1 MYKKYIVLVL
11 LLLILAASWAQS
23 FGKNKVNAHRQ
34 EWSELKTLH
43 FNIYFPKGEDDF
55 GRTVALMAEEIYYY
69 LKGEL
74 KYPVLSRIPLVF
86 YANKDDFQVTN
97 IISPLLSE
105 GVGGFTESMRNRV
118 VMPFDGDYR
127 ALEKLMIHE
136 LTHAYINGLE
146 SRITNRIEALR
157 PIAFPF
163 WFSEGLPEY
172 YSEGAKDPYN
182 NMFVLDKVLN
192 DKLPGLEYQD
202 GYYAYRLGESFLGYI
217 AETYGREKL
226 SEYFYTLRSM
236 NSLDE
241 ATKRVFAMDFAKLE
255 SRWKFQL
262 KRDYYPYINS
272 HQIALEA
279 YEKRTERDKQ
289 GSYFNFA
296 PRFAPDGIRYA
307 YYSDTGARYSIWLGS
322 SLGLE
327 KPQKLIT
334 GENSGKLEEFH
345 YLRSNLSWFPDGNSL
360 AFVAKSATG
369 DQIHILDVEKRKIKR
384 SIQIAG
390 LLSIY
395 EIDVAPDGK
404 RIALS
409 AQKGMQTDIFVY
421 NLDTGDLQAIT
432 ADAFADKSPRW
443 HPDGTKLAFTSQRG
457 EALPEAGFG
466 YFSNLVYNVFEY
478 DLTSGS
484 LYQVCN
490 EPFDLASPFY
500 TEGGKY
506 LGYISYRE
514 GIANL
519 EIVDREENRRAT
531 LSNILSGVSTADIS
545 MDGNYILLSNYF
557 NDGWD
562 IYLGHN
568 PLKDLEFEDY
578 PAAQLYEGKHV
589 FGAGI
594 DLEQLRLFGP
604 RKRKPE
610 KTPPASNYS
619 DARRP
624 NFSVYEPSYPD
635 SALISLHYAWDERPD
650 TLAAHPPKIKR
661 YRPRFSL
668 DSIWG
673 GAAYSSG
680 SGMMGSVELG
690 FSDLMGD
697 HSLGLSLGLSERL
710 DESSIFMSYLNLS
723 RRWDWGIGLY
733 NLYDRNYYRA
743 WTQEGFDY
751 FRLHERQGGLYLLAR
766 YPFSRFSRIES
777 DAMLYY
783 YQRNWDYL
791 PHEDIGQNLWQNNV
805 DKLDDTAFVPGIS
818 LVFDNALYGS
828 TGPLTGLRANYTLR
842 KGFAREHLDYL
853 TNYVD
858 IRKYHLFN
866 KRYSLASRFNGAI
879 SSGKYPDRFSLGGF
893 YGVRALPYNIS
904 GQKMLLGSVE
914 LRYPLLDKLSI
925 AFPLPLSIS
934 NIRGSAYMDIGAVWD
949 ENKYFRGAH
958 EGVLEDI
965 KLGYGFG
972 PRLSLGYF
980 VLKLDVAWLTNLS
993 QISKP
998 QIYLSLSDD
1007 F

>member
-1 MYKKYIVLVL
+1 MKKKYLVL
-11 LLLILAASWAQS
+11 ALLMLQLAAGWGQS
-23 FGKNKVNAHRQ
+23 FGKNKVNAHFQ
-34 EWSELKTLH
+34 EWSQIKSLH
-43 FNIYFPKGEDDF
+43 YDIYFPRGEDDF
-55 GRTVALMAEEIYYY
+55 GRMVTLMAEEIYYY
-69 LKGEL
+69 LKNEL
-74 KYPVLSRIPLVF
+74 QYPVLSRIPLVF
-86 YANKDDFQVTN
+86 YANRSDFQVTN
-97 IISPLLSE
+97 IIAPLLSE

-146 SRITNRIEALR
+146 SRITSRIEALR
-157 PIAFPF
+157 PVAFPF

-172 YSEGAKDPYN
+172 YSAGGKDPYN
-182 NMFVLDKVLN
+182 NMFVLDMVLS
-192 DKLPGLEYQD
+192 DKLPGLEYLD
-202 GYYAYRLGESFLGYI
+202 GYYAYRLGESFLAYI

-255 SRWKFQL
+255 SRWKYQL
-262 KRDYYPYINS
+262 KRKYYPYINS
-272 HQIALEA
+272 HKIAFEA
-279 YEKRTERDKQ
+279 YEKRTERDKE

-296 PRFAPDGIRYA
+296 PRFAPDGLRYA
-307 YYSDTGARYSIWLGS
+307 YFSDTGARYSVWLGS

-327 KPQKLIT
+327 KPRKLIT
-334 GENSGKLEEFH
+334 GESSGKLEEFH
-345 YLRSNLSWFPDGNSL
+345 YLRSNLSWFPDAKKL

-369 DQIHILDVEKRKIKR
+369 DQIHILDIDTQKISR

-390 LLSIY
+390 LRSIY
-395 EIDVAPDGK
+395 EIDVSPDGR

-409 AQKGMQTDIFVY
+409 AQKGMQTDIFIY
-421 NLDTGDLQAIT
+421 ELDTGNLQAIT

-443 HPDGTKLAFTSQRG
+443 HPDGNKLVFASQRA
-457 EALPEAGFG
+457 ESLSEAGFG
-466 YFSNLVYNVFEY
+466 YFNNLIYKIFEY
-478 DLTSGS
+478 DLATGEMQLISS
-484 LYQVCN
+484 
-490 EPFDLASPFY
+490 ESFDLGSPFY
-500 TEGGKY
+500 AEGGKY
-506 LGYISYRE
+506 ICYLSYRE

-519 EIVDREENRRAT
+519 EIVDTVARRRAK
-531 LSNILSGVSTADIS
+531 LSNILSGVTSADIS
-545 MDGNYILLSNYF
+545 AEGNYILLSNYF
-557 NDGWD
+557 GSGWD
-562 IYLGHN
+562 LYFGHY
-568 PLKDLEFEDY
+568 PLKNLDFEDY
-578 PAAQLYEGKHV
+578 PLPQLEDTQI

-594 DLEQLRLFGP
+594 DIEQFKLFGP
-604 RKRKPE
+604 RKRKQDKAPV
-610 KTPPASNYS
+610 AANYT
-619 DARRP
+619 DPRRP
-624 NFSVYEPSYPD
+624 SLSVYEPSYPD

-650 TLAAHPPKIKR
+650 TLAVYPPQIKR

-697 HSLGLSLGLSERL
+697 HSLGLRLGLSERL
-710 DESSIFMSYLNLS
+710 DESSIFVSYLNLS

-733 NLYDRNYYRA
+733 NLYDRSYYRH
-743 WTQEGFDY
+743 WTPEGYDY
-751 FRLHERQGGLYLLAR
+751 FRMQERQGGLYLLAR
-766 YPFSRFSRIES
+766 YPFSRFMRLES

-791 PHEDIGQNLWQNNV
+791 PHADIEDNLWQNNV
-805 DKLDDTAFVPGIS
+805 DTLDDTAFAPGIS
-818 LVFDNALYGS
+818 WVFDNALYGS

-858 IRKYHLFN
+858 IRKYYLFS

-893 YGVRALPYNIS
+893 YGVRALPYNLA
-904 GQKMLLGSVE
+904 GQKKLLGTIE

-958 EGVLEDI
+958 EGVLQDI

-993 QISKP
+993 HISKP